1 MWVVA
6 QEVAAQEVVAPQDQ
20 YMWVAPQEAA
30 AQEVVAHQ
38 DQYMWVFYKEVAAQ
52 EVAAQE
58 VVAPQD
64 QYMWVV
70 AQEVAAQEV
79 VAPCKLAPWT
89 NLWTVALWMA
99 SLCSDPGLVRKMGQ
113 ATTRLST
120 IRKLGR
126 RPRARE
132 TIG

>member
-20 YMWVAPQEAA
+20 YMWV
-30 AQEVVAHQ
+30 V
-38 DQYMWVFYKEVAAQ
+38 AQ